1 MTYSDVLPGLRCLD
15 YGGLRDY
22 GDSLLNYR
30 ANRQRESA
38 FSASQVLISDW

>member
-1 MTYSDVLPGLRCLD
+1 MSSLD
-15 YGGLRDY
+15 YGAWITVDY